1 MAFGIGT
8 NTSTPNAGEVKGSQ
22 WEVACD
28 CWFTADGD
36 LLPRYIKVKDEDGEI
51 RTIKQLQIHSQER
64 KNYAGIPSI
73 EFDCTIVIL
82 GRQLAAKLIYYMSEG
97 RCVLNFK

>member
-1 MAFGIGT
+1 MCGRYYVDD
-8 NTSTPNAGEVKGSQ
+8 E
-22 WEVACD
+22 
-28 CWFTADGD
+28 TAEE
-36 LLPRYIKVKDEDGEI
+36 IEKVI
-51 RTIKQLQIHSQER
+51 RLERSSQER

-97 RCVLNFK
+97 RWVLNFK

>member
-1 MAFGIGT
+1 MDGIMWMT
-8 NTSTPNAGEVKGSQ
+8 KQQKKSKSNP
-22 WEVACD
+22 
-28 CWFTADGD
+28 
-36 LLPRYIKVKDEDGEI
+36 LGEI
-51 RTIKQLQIHSQER
+51 RSIKQLQIHSQER

-97 RCVLNFK
+97 RWVLNFK

>member
-1 MAFGIGT
+1 MWTVLCVCRNSRRNRIS
-8 NTSTPNAGEVKGSQ
+8 NPLE
-22 WEVACD
+22 
-28 CWFTADGD
+28 
-36 LLPRYIKVKDEDGEI
+36 EI

-82 GRQLAAKLIYYMSEG
+82 GGQLAAKLIYYMSEG
-97 RCVLNFK
+97 RWVLNFK

>member
-64 KNYAGIPSI
+64 KNYAVDLIDATEILLHQRQIPRLMNSHN
-73 EFDCTIVIL
+73 T
-82 GRQLAAKLIYYMSEG
+82 S
-97 RCVLNFK
+97 LNVRVTL

>member
-1 MAFGIGT
+1 MDGIMWMT
-8 NTSTPNAGEVKGSQ
+8 KQQKKSKSNP
-22 WEVACD
+22 
-28 CWFTADGD
+28 
-36 LLPRYIKVKDEDGEI
+36 LGEI
-51 RTIKQLQIHSQER
+51 RTIKQLQIHSKER

-97 RCVLNFK
+97 RWVLNFK

>member
-1 MAFGIGT
+1 M
-8 NTSTPNAGEVKGSQ
+8 KGSQ

-73 EFDCTIVIL
+73 EFDCTIIIL
-82 GRQLAAKLIYYMSEG
+82 GRQFSAKLIYYMSEG
-97 RCVLNFK
+97 RWVLNFK

>member
-1 MAFGIGT
+1 MCGRYYVDD
-8 NTSTPNAGEVKGSQ
+8 E
-22 WEVACD
+22 
-28 CWFTADGD
+28 TAEEIEKSNP
-36 LLPRYIKVKDEDGEI
+36 LGEI

-97 RCVLNFK
+97 RWVLNFK

>member
-1 MAFGIGT
+1 MCGRYYVDD
-8 NTSTPNAGEVKGSQ
+8 E
-22 WEVACD
+22 
-28 CWFTADGD
+28 TAEENRKSNP
-36 LLPRYIKVKDEDGEI
+36 LGEI

-82 GRQLAAKLIYYMSEG
+82 GGQLAAKLIYYMSEG
-97 RCVLNFK
+97 RWVLNFK

>member
-51 RTIKQLQIHSQER
+51 RTIKQLQIHSRNER
-64 KNYAGIPSI
+64 TMQVFHP
-73 EFDCTIVIL
+73 
-82 GRQLAAKLIYYMSEG
+82 
-97 RCVLNFK
+97 

>member
-1 MAFGIGT
+1 MWTVLCG
-8 NTSTPNAGEVKGSQ
+8 
-22 WEVACD
+22 
-28 CWFTADGD
+28 
-36 LLPRYIKVKDEDGEI
+36 LLNSRRNRKSNPLGEI

-82 GRQLAAKLIYYMSEG
+82 GGQLAAKLIYYMSEG
-97 RCVLNFK
+97 RWVLNFK

>member
-1 MAFGIGT
+1 MDGIMWMT
-8 NTSTPNAGEVKGSQ
+8 KQQKKSKSNP
-22 WEVACD
+22 
-28 CWFTADGD
+28 
-36 LLPRYIKVKDEDGEI
+36 LGEI
-51 RTIKQLQIHSQER
+51 RTIKQLQIHSQEL

-97 RCVLNFK
+97 RWVLNFK

>member
-1 MAFGIGT
+1 MAFGIGI

-73 EFDCTIVIL
+73 ECL
-82 GRQLAAKLIYYMSEG
+82 SRQYHPLNRA
-97 RCVLNFK
+97 VLCCKHRSLLNI